1 MKKTG
6 SLIIIII
13 ITLVLSG
20 CQEENIQNN
29 IEIDKNVNFLSNDI
43 GLLELVNSSLEI
55 LKDDNEEITRVQLLF
70 KFRNLL
76 DKTIRDL
83 SLDISY
89 YDIDDVI
96 LFNSTFSYP
105 NIPPNYIETDPSR
118 PKVFEGSG
126 VENFDHVNLRIID
139 YEIIE

>member
-6 SLIIIII
+6 SLIILII

-20 CQEENIQNN
+20 CQEENNQNN
-29 IEIDKNVNFLSNDI
+29 TDIDKNVIFLSKDL

-55 LKDDNEEITRVQLLF
+55 LEDDNEEITKVQLLF
-70 KFRNLL
+70 KFKNLL

-83 SLDISY
+83 YLDISY
-89 YDIDDVI
+89 YDINDNI

-118 PKVFEGSG
+118 PQSFESSG
-126 VENFDHVNLRIID
+126 VENFDHVEIRIVD
-139 YEIIE
+139 YEILE